1 MLDNRYRQRYGPHN
15 SIAIY
20 RCRKG
25 ATMSDFQPIPQ
36 QKTNGLAIAGFVTAI
51 ACCSPV
57 GIVLSAIG
65 LSQINKDPNQ
75 KGKGLAIAGLVIGIV
90 SLVFAII
97 YYAFAFSTGNY

>member
-1 MLDNRYRQRYGPHN
+1 
-15 SIAIY
+15 
-20 RCRKG
+20 
-25 ATMSDFQPIPQ
+25 MSNFQPMPQ
-36 QKTNGLAIAGFVTAI
+36 QKTNGLAIAGFVTAL

-90 SLVFAII
+90 SFIISII
-97 YYAFAFSTGNY
+97 YYVAVLSTGTF